1 MGTSGMT
8 SQAYG
13 QHDLNEITRLLLR
26 SVGVG
31 LFIALCLLILQY
43 PILKLAFT
51 LIQTTPEVEQLA
63 TTYFYICIWGAPATL
78 GLYGFAGWFIGMQN
92 SRFPMYIAITQNIV
106 NIVASL
112 SFVYL
117 LDMKVAGVATGT
129 LIAQYAGFFMAIL
142 LYMRYYNALRK
153 RIEWKEIIQKQA
165 MYRFFQAVSY
175 THLTLPTT

>member
-63 TTYFYICIWGAPATL
+63 TTYFYISYLGSSRHIRTFMDSPVGLSECRIHAFPCI
-78 GLYGFAGWFIGMQN
+78 
-92 SRFPMYIAITQNIV
+92 
-106 NIVASL
+106 SL
-112 SFVYL
+112 L
-117 LDMKVAGVATGT
+117 LK
-129 LIAQYAGFFMAIL
+129 IL
-142 LYMRYYNALRK
+142 SIL
-153 RIEWKEIIQKQA
+153 
-165 MYRFFQAVSY
+165 
-175 THLTLPTT
+175 